1 MILIK
6 ERTQS
11 SRRTSQP
18 ARPSPEPPRPSNER
32 ARPSPEPARLHGAA
46 LALIL
51 TAAFM
56 VVLDFSIVNVALPAI
71 EAELGFPGDAVQ
83 RIITAYAI
91 TFGGLLILGGRA
103 ADLFGRRRMFI
114 AGLLV
119 FSAASLAGGLAHD
132 PVLLVASRLVQG
144 AGAALVAPAALSLIT
159 TGFAEGPQRNRALGL
174 YGATASVG
182 FVAGQVLGGVLVQ
195 FTSWRAV
202 FLVNV
207 PVGVLAVALA
217 PLLLAESRQRRPG
230 TRLDGT

>member
-1 MILIK
+1 MA
-6 ERTQS
+6 S
-11 SRRTSQP
+11 P
-18 ARPSPEPPRPSNER
+18 ARAAAPA
-32 ARPSPEPARLHGAA
+32 ARPSPEPARLHGLA

-56 VVLDFSIVNVALPAI
+56 VVLDFSIVNVALPSI
-71 EAELGFPGDAVQ
+71 ETELGFPADAVQ
-83 RIITAYAI
+83 WIITAYAI
-91 TFGGLLILGGRA
+91 AFGGLLILGGRA

-132 PVLLVASRLVQG
+132 PVLLVAARLVQG

-159 TGFAEGPQRNRALGL
+159 TGFAEGPQRNRALGM

-207 PVGVLAVALA
+207 PVGLLAVALA
-217 PLLLAESRQRRPG
+217 PLLLGESRQRGRGPG
-230 TRLDGT
+230 WMPPGRC